1 MWKKHKW
8 LIVALLLLAIYVAPL
23 FILGGNSHVRIH
35 DNLDSNMTWYKMV
48 LDSGDYTAKVGTANI
63 DQIMDD
69 SVPRDSFDSEFV
81 GIDWL
86 YMIFSA
92 PIAFAVSQLITRV
105 FAFLGLFLWA
115 RDYLIKD
122 KKYLVP
128 LYFVSLAFA
137 LTPYWPS
144 GMLSTLGMPLALWA
158 FLNIRNNRRRIWNV
172 VILTLLPFYS
182 SLILGFCFF
191 LVMVGCIWLYD
202 VIKKK
207 QVNIRFLLSM
217 IYMGLLYMVVNY
229 RFIYGMFLHPEP
241 DSRSEFSLPQL
252 SFLSSIRLS
261 FKNFINGHTHDQ
273 ALAGFVILPIL
284 LLVLVLILIKREWV
298 KEKLFL
304 WLFGF
309 NLFLSFW
316 YGFWWYKGWN
326 VIKENVEIMR
336 TFNFSRFHFLQP
348 FLFYGLFALA
358 IVYLIKKGN
367 WWRKLAYVAIVLQLV
382 VVFAN
387 NSEIYYR
394 TGNGSPSINQF
405 YATEQFEEIKDY
417 IGKPQSSYRVG
428 SIGLHPSVSQENGF
442 YTVDGYVNSYPLAYK
457 KAFRK
462 IIAGELD
469 KSPVLEDYYD
479 NWGNRC
485 YLFSAELGKNYDF
498 GKDSDKHIKQLDF
511 NSAAFK
517 AVGGEYILS
526 AVPIDNAPDVGL
538 KFEKAFNNKESYW
551 KIYLYKVAN

>member
-48 LDSGDYTAKVGTANI
+48 LDSGDYTAKVGMANI

-217 IYMGLLYMVVNY
+217 IYMGLLYALVNY
-229 RFIYGMFLHPEP
+229 RFIYAMFLHPEP

-417 IGKPQSSYRVG
+417 IGKPQPSYRVG

-526 AVPIDNAPDVGL
+526 AVPIDNASDVGL
-538 KFEKAFNNKESYW
+538 QFEKAFNNKESYW
-551 KIYLYKVAN
+551 KIYLYKVTN

>member
-8 LIVALLLLAIYVAPL
+8 LIIAVLLLVIYVAPL
-23 FILGGNSHVRIH
+23 FILVGNSHVRIH
-35 DNLDSNMTWYKMV
+35 DNLDSNVTWYKMV

-86 YMIFSA
+86 YMSFST
-92 PIAFAVSQLITRV
+92 PIAFAMSQLITRV

-128 LYFVSLAFA
+128 IYFVSLAFA
-137 LTPYWPS
+137 LTPFWPS

-158 FLNIRNNRRRIWNV
+158 FLNIRNNKRRIWNV
-172 VILTLLPFYS
+172 IILTLLPFYS

-202 VIKKK
+202 VFKKK

-217 IYMGLLYMVVNY
+217 LYMGLIYVIVNY
-229 RFIYGMFLHPEP
+229 RFIYAMFLHPEP
-241 DSRSEFSLPQL
+241 DSRSEFSLPNL

-261 FKNFINGHTHDQ
+261 FKNFIFGHTHDQ
-273 ALAGFVILPIL
+273 ALAGYVILPIL
-284 LLVLVLILIKREWV
+284 LLVLVLIIIKREWV

-316 YGFWWYKGWN
+316 YGFWWYRGWN
-326 VIKENVEIMR
+326 VIKEHVEIMR

-367 WWRKLAYVAIVLQLV
+367 WWRKLAYVAIVLQLI

-405 YATEQFEEIKDY
+405 YATEQMEEIKDY

-428 SIGLHPSVSQENGF
+428 SIGLHPSVSQESGF

-457 KAFRK
+457 RAFRK

-485 YLFSAELGKNYDF
+485 YIFSAELGKNYDF
-498 GKDSDKHIKQLDF
+498 GKDSKKHIKQLDF
-511 NSAAFK
+511 NTEAFK
-517 AVGGEYILS
+517 KVGGEYVLS
-526 AVPIDNAPDVGL
+526 AVPIDNSSEVGL
-538 KFEKAFNNKESYW
+538 QFEKAFDNKESYW
-551 KIYLYKVAN
+551 KIYLYKATN

>member
-217 IYMGLLYMVVNY
+217 IYMGLLYALVNY
-229 RFIYGMFLHPEP
+229 RFIYAMFLHPEP

-284 LLVLVLILIKREWV
+284 LLVLVLTLIKREWV

-367 WWRKLAYVAIVLQLV
+367 WWRNLAYVAIVLQLV

-538 KFEKAFNNKESYW
+538 QFEKAFNNKESYW

>member
-8 LIVALLLLAIYVAPL
+8 LIMAILLLVIYVAPL

-35 DNLDSNMTWYKMV
+35 DNLDSNVTWYKMV

-63 DQIMDD
+63 DQIMND

-86 YMIFSA
+86 YMIFST
-92 PIAFAVSQLITRV
+92 PLAFAMSQLITRV

-122 KKYLVP
+122 KKYHVP
-128 LYFVSLAFA
+128 LYFISLAFA
-137 LTPYWPS
+137 LTPFWPS

-158 FLNIRNNRRRIWNV
+158 FLNIRNHKRRIWNV

-202 VIKKK
+202 VFKKK

-217 IYMGLLYMVVNY
+217 IYMGLLYMLVNY
-229 RFIYGMFLHPEP
+229 RFIYAMFLHPEP
-241 DSRSEFSLPQL
+241 DSRSEFGLHHL
-252 SFLSSIRLS
+252 SIYSSIKLS
-261 FKNFINGHTHDQ
+261 LKNFVNGHTHDQ
-273 ALAGFVILPIL
+273 ALAGYVILPIL
-284 LLVLVLILIKREWV
+284 LLVLILIILKKEWA

-316 YGFWWYKGWN
+316 YGFWWFDGWN
-326 VIKENVEIMR
+326 IVKEHVEIMR

-367 WWRKLAYVAIVLQLV
+367 WWKKLAYLAIVLQLV
-382 VVFAN
+382 VVFSN

-394 TGNGSPSINQF
+394 TGKGSPSINQF
-405 YATEQFEEIKDY
+405 YATEQMEEIKNY

-469 KSPVLEDYYD
+469 KSPVLKDYYD

-498 GKDSDKHIKQLDF
+498 GKDSKKHIKQLDF
-511 NSAAFK
+511 NSEAFK
-517 AVGGEYILS
+517 AVGGEYLLS
-526 AVPIDNAPDVGL
+526 AVPIDNASEVGL
-538 KFEKAFNNKESYW
+538 KYEKAFNNKESYW
-551 KIYLYKVAN
+551 KIYLYKVKN

>member
-8 LIVALLLLAIYVAPL
+8 LIIAVLLLVIYVAPL

-35 DNLDSNMTWYKMV
+35 DNLDSNVTWYKMV

-86 YMIFSA
+86 YMIFST
-92 PIAFAVSQLITRV
+92 PIAFAMSQLITRV

-137 LTPYWPS
+137 LTPFWPS

-158 FLNIRNNRRRIWNV
+158 FLNIRNNKRRIWNV

-202 VIKKK
+202 VFKKK

-217 IYMGLLYMVVNY
+217 LYMTLLYALVNY
-229 RFIYGMFLHPEP
+229 RFIYAMFLHPEP
-241 DSRSEFSLPQL
+241 DSRSEFSLPEL

-261 FKNFINGHTHDQ
+261 FKNFIIGHTHDQ
-273 ALAGFVILPIL
+273 ALAGFVIIPVL
-284 LLVLVLILIKREWV
+284 LLVLALIIIKREWG

-316 YGFWWYKGWN
+316 YGFWWYRGWN
-326 VIKENVEIMR
+326 VIKEHVEIMR

-367 WWRKLAYVAIVLQLV
+367 WWRKLAYVVVALQLV

-405 YATEQFEEIKDY
+405 YATEQMEEIKDY

-428 SIGLHPSVSQENGF
+428 SIGLHPSVSQESGF

-457 KAFRK
+457 RAFRK

-469 KSPVLEDYYD
+469 KSPV
-479 NWGNRC
+479 
-485 YLFSAELGKNYDF
+485 
-498 GKDSDKHIKQLDF
+498 
-511 NSAAFK
+511 
-517 AVGGEYILS
+517 
-526 AVPIDNAPDVGL
+526 
-538 KFEKAFNNKESYW
+538 
-551 KIYLYKVAN
+551 

>member
-48 LDSGDYTAKVGTANI
+48 LDSGDYTAKVGTTNI

-128 LYFVSLAFA
+128 LYFVSLVFA

-217 IYMGLLYMVVNY
+217 IYMGLLYALVNY
-229 RFIYGMFLHPEP
+229 RFIYAMFLHPEP

-304 WLFGF
+304 WSFGF

-405 YATEQFEEIKDY
+405 YATKQFEEIKDY

-498 GKDSDKHIKQLDF
+498 GKASDKHIKQLDF
-511 NSAAFK
+511 NSEAFK

-538 KFEKAFNNKESYW
+538 QFEKAFNNKESYW

>member
-217 IYMGLLYMVVNY
+217 IYMGLLYALVNY
-229 RFIYGMFLHPEP
+229 RFIYAMFLHPEP

-273 ALAGFVILPIL
+273 ALTGFVILPIL

-417 IGKPQSSYRVG
+417 IGKPQPSYRVG

-538 KFEKAFNNKESYW
+538 QFEKAFNNKESYW

>member
-8 LIVALLLLAIYVAPL
+8 LIIAVLLLVIYVTPL

-35 DNLDSNMTWYKMV
+35 DNLDSNVTWYKMV

-86 YMIFSA
+86 YMIFST

-137 LTPYWPS
+137 LTPFWPS

-158 FLNIRNNRRRIWNV
+158 FLNIRNNKRRIWNV

-217 IYMGLLYMVVNY
+217 VYMGLLYALVNY
-229 RFIYGMFLHPEP
+229 RFIYAMFLHPKP
-241 DSRSEFSLPQL
+241 DSRSEFSLPDL

-261 FKNFINGHTHDQ
+261 FKNFIVGHTHDQ

-284 LLVLVLILIKREWV
+284 LFVLVLIIIKREWV

-316 YGFWWYKGWN
+316 YGFWWYRGWN
-326 VIKENVEIMR
+326 WIKENVEIMR

-348 FLFYGLFALA
+348 FLFYGLFAIA

-367 WWRKLAYVAIVLQLV
+367 WWRKLAYLAIVLQLV

-405 YATEQFEEIKDY
+405 YATEQFTEIKNY

-428 SIGLHPSVSQENGF
+428 SIGLHPSISQENGF

-457 KAFRK
+457 RAFRK

-498 GKDSDKHIKQLDF
+498 GKDSKKHIKKLDF
-511 NSAAFK
+511 NIDAFK

-526 AVPIDNAPDVGL
+526 AVPIDNASEIGL
-538 KFEKAFNNKESYW
+538 TFEKAFNNKASYW
-551 KIYLYKVAN
+551 KIYLYKATN

>member
-191 LVMVGCIWLYD
+191 LVMVGFIWLYD

-207 QVNIRFLLSM
+207 QVNIRFLLSI
-217 IYMGLLYMVVNY
+217 IYMGLLYVVVNY
-229 RFIYGMFLHPEP
+229 RFIYAMFLHPEP

-284 LLVLVLILIKREWV
+284 LLVLVLIIIKREWV

-358 IVYLIKKGN
+358 IIYLIKKGN

-498 GKDSDKHIKQLDF
+498 GKDSEKHIKQLDF
-511 NSAAFK
+511 NSEAFK

-526 AVPIDNAPDVGL
+526 AVPIDNAADVGL
-538 KFEKAFNNKESYW
+538 QFEKAFNNKESYW
-551 KIYLYKVAN
+551 KIYLYKVTN

>member
-8 LIVALLLLAIYVAPL
+8 LIIAVLLLVIYVAPL

-35 DNLDSNMTWYKMV
+35 DNLDSNVTWYKMV

-86 YMIFSA
+86 YMIFST

-137 LTPYWPS
+137 LTPFWPS

-158 FLNIRNNRRRIWNV
+158 FLNIRNNKRRIWNV

-217 IYMGLLYMVVNY
+217 VYMGLLYALVNY
-229 RFIYGMFLHPEP
+229 RFIYAMFINPTP
-241 DSRSEFSLPQL
+241 DSRSEFSLPDL

-261 FKNFINGHTHDQ
+261 FKNFIVGHTHDQ
-273 ALAGFVILPIL
+273 ALAGFVILPVL
-284 LLVLVLILIKREWV
+284 LLVLALIIIKREWV

-316 YGFWWYKGWN
+316 YGFWWYRGWN
-326 VIKENVEIMR
+326 WIKENVEIMR

-348 FLFYGLFALA
+348 FLFYGLFAIA

-367 WWRKLAYVAIVLQLV
+367 WWRKLAYLVIVLQLV

-405 YATEQFEEIKDY
+405 YATEQFTEIKNY

-457 KAFRK
+457 RAFRK

-498 GKDSDKHIKQLDF
+498 GKDSKKHIKKLDF
-511 NSAAFK
+511 NIDAFK

-526 AVPIDNAPDVGL
+526 AVPIDNASEIGL
-538 KFEKAFNNKESYW
+538 TFEKAFNNKASYW
-551 KIYLYKVAN
+551 KIYLYKATN